1 MESQDSWT
9 REIRVVIP
17 VSDVARWNAT
27 VPVLQRRLNLF
38 TCDRWTIQFRPRP
51 SRFAQIVPQ
60 ADLIAP
66 PFTGVSLFPGGL
78 DSLIEA
84 IDQPVAKRIPPLV
97 SHAGEPSVSKALNA
111 SQTVK
116 PAKFLKS
123 LVGAPGLEP
132 GTR

>member
-1 MESQDSWT
+1 
-9 REIRVVIP
+9 
-17 VSDVARWNAT
+17 
-27 VPVLQRRLNLF
+27 VPVLQRLLNFL
-38 TCDRWTIQFRPRP
+38 TDDRWTIQFRPRP

-66 PFTGVSLFPGGL
+66 PFTSVSLFSGGL
-78 DSLIEA
+78 DSLIGA
-84 IDQPVAKRIPPLV
+84 IDQVEAKHIPLLV
-97 SHAGEPSVSKALNA
+97 SHAGEPAVSKAQDA